1 MLLYNILHIS
11 NLKIIYLSL
20 FNKVLGNHFSIS
32 LIIIKKTFSFSLI
45 VIFPL
50 SILLFFSQFA
60 LCVLLKIELS
70 HYSRYEFYFTLL
82 EKGTLWQNTPLWK
95 ILGQFP
101 PSIIRG
107 FPPKLV
113 KFLDS
118 PQERASLWVPP
129 KSLQPLQNHS
139 PLGVR
144 CLPMYVNI
152 YL

>member
-1 MLLYNILHIS
+1 MCYGNISICNIPITQWNVNVFLLIIHIIVSSMFFLNHEFDLHFDLIVAYWKWKADASRCQIGNVLSFSTLWPNMEMLLYNILHIS

-70 HYSRYEFYFTLL
+70 YYSR
-82 EKGTLWQNTPLWK
+82 
-95 ILGQFP
+95 
-101 PSIIRG
+101 
-107 FPPKLV
+107 
-113 KFLDS
+113 
-118 PQERASLWVPP
+118 
-129 KSLQPLQNHS
+129 
-139 PLGVR
+139 
-144 CLPMYVNI
+144 
-152 YL
+152 